1 RFGTGRWGTILW
13 VQRCNSPEP
22 ILAGLPARTPE
33 AEMSQREGS
42 TFSIE
47 CPYATQPGDKQPKA
61 WCRVRNARCELVVW
75 TLASTQY
82 RYSDKARQGHI
93 TIQDDN
99 RTVSITMSHLQAED
113 SGIYSCVYSS
123 NYVPLK
129 TISLNVYKGDS
140 QLIYLPLT
148 HTSPHT
154 PPYMMPHTVL
164 QDPHPPRPQHPGDP
178 QCPRGQP
185 AWWHISCGAPV
196 CWGCWEFPSG
206 WGLLLRALI
215 WHAAQCHWSAGCTDA
230 MKLRMHVNTSMHR
243 CQPW

>member
-1 RFGTGRWGTILW
+1 MDRLQAQDSGVYWCALYNPS
-13 VQRCNSPEP
+13 QRPAFTRIMEVRLSVDKS
-22 ILAGLPARTPE
+22 LPARTPE

-129 TISLNVYKGDS
+129 TISLNVYKGE
-140 QLIYLPLT
+140 YYFFPHKLT
-148 HTSPHT
+148 
-154 PPYMMPHTVL
+154 
-164 QDPHPPRPQHPGDP
+164 
-178 QCPRGQP
+178 
-185 AWWHISCGAPV
+185 SCQRTT
-196 CWGCWEFPSG
+196 
-206 WGLLLRALI
+206 LLLPRSILL
-215 WHAAQCHWSAGCTDA
+215 GRGF
-230 MKLRMHVNTSMHR
+230 KLEKAKEKT
-243 CQPW
+243 PL